1 MAKTRKTALKTEKTP
16 KAKPAIKKKADAEA
30 KKEIE
35 AIKQEESPEGTL
47 TKWTD
52 GEILAP
58 VVEEKGEAEKEDK
71 KKSSVVKAM
80 FARERVITE
89 ASDEARTFYAK
100 SVFGTIIEG
109 GRVQLSLLEALYL
122 LEKGKLEIT
131 EKKKKITPEEFIRR
145 ARKVEPN
152 FWIRYCVFK
161 DMRSRGYIIKTALK
175 FGADF
180 RVYDRGIK
188 PGQDHARW
196 IIFPVHEGET
206 LTWYEFAAKNRV
218 AHSTKKRLMMGIVDD
233 EGDVT
238 YYEIKWMRP

>member
-1 MAKTRKTALKTEKTP
+1 MA
-16 KAKPAIKKKADAEA
+16 
-30 KKEIE
+30 
-35 AIKQEESPEGTL
+35 
-47 TKWTD
+47 
-52 GEILAP
+52 
-58 VVEEKGEAEKEDK
+58 K
-71 KKSSVVKAM
+71 KKSKKGGPSIEKEIQTLISEEALDAQTITWADDDQVLAPIEEEKEPKKRDVVKAI

-89 ASDEARTFYAK
+89 STDEARTFYAK
-100 SVFGTIIEG
+100 SSYGTIIDG
-109 GRVQLSLLEALYL
+109 GKVQLSLLEALYL
-122 LEKGKLEIT
+122 LEKGKLELT
-131 EKKKKITPEEFIRR
+131 EKKKKMTAEEFITK